1 MKNSKNWCHSHS
13 HPRHNP
19 LRYPCSPHPVGLQS
33 LRTCFFLPVFKKPR
47 PLFERFLNY
56 FQKAFERFSKAFE
69 RFLHAFQKRSNWK
82 LHCSRSCNFCFIKA
96 IINCFSYI
104 NTTSIELQNAY
115 FESIFVNRDK
125 KLHSS
130 KVPALFPKM
139 GKMGCLNL
147 HSFGLESTMMVNL
160 GSWRELVVY
169 YWSMKLEWIDSDRPR
184 SYTITK
190 SRLWKSVWTL
200 FKKRLNAFQKRL
212 NAFQKSGWKHPR
224 FFKSRHCLLLPR
236 RL

>member
-1 MKNSKNWCHSHS
+1 MQPTPS
-13 HPRHNP
+13 R
-19 LRYPCSPHPVGLQS
+19 SPKSPYV
-33 LRTCFFLPVFKKPR
+33 FL
-47 PLFERFLNY
+47 LAS
-56 FQKAFERFSKAFE
+56 FQKAAPTFWTLFKLFSKSVWTLFKSVWTLFARFSKAFKLKVAL
-69 RFLHAFQKRSNWK
+69 FKVMQLLFHQSNYQ
-82 LHCSRSCNFCFIKA
+82 LLSS
-96 IINCFSYI
+96 I
-104 NTTSIELQNAY
+104 NTNSIELQNAY

-200 FKKRLNAFQKRL
+200 FKKRLNAFQKRFENNL
-212 NAFQKSGWKHPR
+212 KSVQKVGKSGRGFSKAGKKKHVR
-224 FFKSRHCLLLPR
+224 ILWRSTGCGLHGYR
-236 RL
+236 RGRG